1 MKNARRN
8 IINAFLK
15 SHSNFSIE
23 SAIDYIPEEFV
34 DQNGAMFTFP
44 PDHKI
49 DGGYA
54 VRLKNNG

>member
-1 MKNARRN
+1 MV
-8 IINAFLK
+8 INAFLK
-15 SHSNFSIE
+15 SHSKFSIE
-23 SAIDYIPEEFV
+23 SAINYIPGIYV
-34 DQNGAMFTFP
+34 DQKGAMFTYP

>member
-1 MKNARRN
+1 MV
-8 IINAFLK
+8 IEAFLK
-15 SHSNFSIE
+15 SHSKFSIE
-23 SAIDYIPEEFV
+23 SANDYIPKEYV
-34 DQNGAMFTFP
+34 DENGAMFTYP

>member
-1 MKNARRN
+1 MV
-8 IINAFLK
+8 IDAFLK
-15 SHSNFSIE
+15 SHSILSIE
-23 SAIDYIPEEFV
+23 SARDYVPEEYV
-34 DQNGAMFTFP
+34 DENGAMFIYP